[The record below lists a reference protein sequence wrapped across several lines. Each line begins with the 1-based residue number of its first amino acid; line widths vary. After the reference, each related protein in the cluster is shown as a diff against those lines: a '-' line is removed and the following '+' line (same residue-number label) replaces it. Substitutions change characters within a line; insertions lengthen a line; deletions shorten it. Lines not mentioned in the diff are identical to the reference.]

1 MKALELAVVDERA
14 QRYLRATPASPADV
28 PEGRVV
34 VHNAVF
40 PTGRRLNENGFR
52 AWLQIPSE
60 RLEVCPCKWAPQLGE
75 HYRVARCMEIGVGDV
90 CVSGSNL
97 CVCVRQE
104 ELSGQVR
111 TPAAGALGCVAR
123 NAPPCPRQA
132 RGSGRHAKVWRVGVA
147 RAVCIAPAG

>member
-60 RLEVCPCKWAPQLGE
+60 RVEVVPASGHRSWASTIASRGAWKSVLAMSAYLEATS
-75 HYRVARCMEIGVGDV
+75 A
-90 CVSGSNL
+90 SAS
-97 CVCVRQE
+97 
-104 ELSGQVR
+104 
-111 TPAAGALGCVAR
+111 
-123 NAPPCPRQA
+123 
-132 RGSGRHAKVWRVGVA
+132 AKKN
-147 RAVCIAPAG
+147 